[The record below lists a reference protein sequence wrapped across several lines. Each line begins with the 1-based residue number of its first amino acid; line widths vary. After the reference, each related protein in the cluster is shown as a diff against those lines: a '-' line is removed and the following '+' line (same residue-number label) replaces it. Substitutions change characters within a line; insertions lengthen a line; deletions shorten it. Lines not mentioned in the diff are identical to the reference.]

1 MPNTSTGVLLCSFS
15 SCFKFNL
22 HAFLRRPWVFS
33 GALGCGARR
42 GPACTPRHKFVP
54 RAAPVTRALDVP
66 TREIWQ
72 RHHRVAEPRKT
83 VEYPHSALLLLAF
96 LHCCTATQ
104 PRYTT
109 RASSFPCC
117 YRHGLLHVCG
127 HYFCVCAV
135 CACVRVCAGLCMCVL
150 ALGRASFSTVF
161 VVTLKC
167 KHRLIFI
174 VMPQRSLFFRQ
185 VVCHREALRH
195 FERE

>member
-104 PRYTT
+104 PRYDTRFKVCARHSLQALHFVT
-109 RASSFPCC
+109 ATDMTYACVDTADTCVRAS
-117 YRHGLLHVCG
+117 RA
-127 HYFCVCAV
+127 CVCE
-135 CACVRVCAGLCMCVL
+135 CARVCP
-150 ALGRASFSTVF
+150 
-161 VVTLKC
+161 
-167 KHRLIFI
+167 FI
-174 VMPQRSLFFRQ
+174 YLFIYLFI
-185 VVCHREALRH
+185 LR
-195 FERE
+195 RMGKNKA